1 MAHYVGF
8 VSIPHGSY
16 QEWRDATLGNG
27 YDIDGWWGE
36 QCWDYCAIFYRQYNL
51 TLYTGDGTAA
61 GCWLLMRGMNAVMP
75 FVEVT
80 RVQDIKR
87 GDILVFARTPFNYAG
102 HISFADADYNQSYID
117 YRGIR
122 RLPCLG
128 QNQEGNGSG
137 SPASVNDLNIGEFI
151 GGFRNTYWEGSSP
164 QPPPE
169 SGYNRNRYN
178 FVLFNRRKRQ
188 EKWTRKPL
196 KRRYRN

>member
-1 MAHYVGF
+1 MAHYVGC

-27 YDIDGWWGE
+27 YDLDGWWGE

-87 GDILVFARTPFNYAG
+87 GDILVFARTPSNYAG
-102 HISFADADYNQSYID
+102 HICFADSDYSQSYVD
-117 YRGIR
+117 GQGIR

-128 QNQEGNGSG
+128 QNQTGTGSG

-151 GGFRNTYWEGSSP
+151 GGFRNTYWQGT
-164 QPPPE
+164 PE
-169 SGYNRNRYN
+169 PTPSVYNKHRYN

-188 EKWTRKPL
+188 EKWTKKPL
-196 KRRYRN
+196 KRR